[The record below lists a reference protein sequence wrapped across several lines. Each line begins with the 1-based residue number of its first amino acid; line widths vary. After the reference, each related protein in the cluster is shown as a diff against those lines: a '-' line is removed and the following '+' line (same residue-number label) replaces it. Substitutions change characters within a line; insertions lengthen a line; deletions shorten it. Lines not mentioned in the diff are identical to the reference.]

1 MAYYWLQAK
10 LRDGDVVN
18 LDFSDFDL
26 PLNQLMKIDY
36 FTNQYT
42 SWDFLELASK
52 HVEREVSSEIESVQI
67 SIKGKQFCYSV
78 CFQNPYLNALFQEI
92 DFTPSIQDDHIPLNS
107 HAFIEMTTFLFSH
120 LEKKEDTFFHDYSYK
135 NQLSTKINRYLHL
148 QLFSEEDLREQMFL
162 KQEIINEISKY
173 KVYRSLCIYRR
184 TLNRKE
190 NQIPRTIKKLDSQ
203 THFEIVP
210 KIFEPEIDEGESEIA
225 SQYVSSWENMM
236 GEEREE
242 FLSEDEIRQMVKTYG

>member
-1 MAYYWLQAK
+1 M
-10 LRDGDVVN
+10 
-18 LDFSDFDL
+18 FSIIRLKKGILKMDIQ
-26 PLNQLMKIDY
+26 NITNKETAIQNEQQLK
-36 FTNQYT
+36 T
-42 SWDFLELASK
+42 
-52 HVEREVSSEIESVQI
+52 
-67 SIKGKQFCYSV
+67 
-78 CFQNPYLNALFQEI
+78 
-92 DFTPSIQDDHIPLNS
+92 
-107 HAFIEMTTFLFSH
+107 
-120 LEKKEDTFFHDYSYK
+120 
-135 NQLSTKINRYLHL
+135 
-148 QLFSEEDLREQMFL
+148 